1 MTHTHFFDRFLRPRA
16 ARMSILYG
24 AIACVSTAC
33 STLSEPEG
41 PPRKETIFAV
51 TSSLN
56 LIKFNAGQPQRV
68 LESRPVVG
76 LPAGESLL
84 GIDYRVA
91 RGVLYAL
98 STGGRLY
105 TLDTATGLLTPVG
118 PQAATLS
125 AGALFGFDFN
135 PAADRI
141 RIVNNTGY
149 NVRMHPDTG
158 VLVDANQALEGFQ
171 PDTPLTFAP
180 GDVNVG
186 RSPVVVAAGY
196 TYNKKDDKLTTNY
209 AIDRRLGSLLTQGSI
224 EGVTP
229 VVSPNTGL
237 LRTVG
242 SLGLGELVDATLDI
256 ADVSGA
262 AFSAVRTVADAKT
275 RLYMIDLSSGRAQH
289 IGRVGDGS
297 ALLGMAVEP

>member
-1 MTHTHFFDRFLRPRA
+1 MNLADFFRSIQLFRA
-16 ARMSILYG
+16 AR
-24 AIACVSTAC
+24 IAVLGVAVACASVAC
-33 STLSEPEG
+33 STWMEPDG

-51 TSSLN
+51 TSNLK
-56 LIKFNAGQPQRV
+56 LIKFNAGQPQRL

-76 LPAGESLL
+76 LPAGESLRGL
-84 GIDYRVA
+84 DFRVA
-91 RGVLYAL
+91 RGILYVL

-105 TLDTATGLLTPVG
+105 TLDTSTGVLTAVG
-118 PQAATLS
+118 SQSAALPM
-125 AGALFGFDFN
+125 GALYGFDFN

-141 RIVNNTGY
+141 RIVNDTRY

-158 VLVDANQALEGFQ
+158 ALVDANPALEGFQ
-171 PDTPLTFAP
+171 ADANLSFASDDANA
-180 GDVNVG
+180 GK
-186 RSPVVVAAGY
+186 SPAVVAAAY

-242 SLGLGELVDATLDI
+242 SLGLGELTDATFDI

-262 AFSAVRTVADAKT
+262 AFSAVRTVADATT
-275 RLYMIDLSSGRAQH
+275 RLYLIDLSSGRAVSL
-289 IGRVGDGS
+289 GRVGDGA